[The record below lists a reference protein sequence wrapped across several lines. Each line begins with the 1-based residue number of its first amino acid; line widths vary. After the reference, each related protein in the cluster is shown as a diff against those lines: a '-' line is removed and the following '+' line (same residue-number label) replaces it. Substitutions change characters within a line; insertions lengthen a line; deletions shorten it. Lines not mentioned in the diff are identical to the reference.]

1 MAKNS
6 FVVEVS
12 FNFLRKF
19 SNNNRFGKTFELH
32 TIMYKSLRAGNLLN
46 SLNIDFKILPIS
58 YWFEVMPV
66 SKAPWIE
73 RRPQLP
79 TLKSGA

>member
-19 SNNNRFGKTFELH
+19 SNNNRFGKTFE
-32 TIMYKSLRAGNLLN
+32 LRAGNLLN

>member
-6 FVVEVS
+6 FVAEVT
-12 FNFLRKF
+12 FKFLRKF
-19 SNNNRFGKTFELH
+19 SNTNRFGRTSELL
-32 TIMYKSLRAGNLLN
+32 IVMYKSLHAGDLLN
-46 SLNIDFKILPIS
+46 NLNINFQILPTS
-58 YWFEVMPV
+58 HWFEVMPV

-73 RRPQLP
+73 WRPQLP